1 MEYIKE
7 IEWLSGSVF
16 LQKEKYRRNILYRD
30 YKKIPKD
37 IILHYEKNA
46 NNNYNFKYDITRS
59 LDEQNVSK
67 TAKTII
73 AIFFRDYWATP
84 EQRNKILNYEK
95 YENIK
100 EEEAKNEKY
109 KIDDMFKKNE
119 DKLIKN
125 TKLNNEKN
133 MPIIPKKQK
142 LYKIIFEKIL
152 NFFKLK

>member
-1 MEYIKE
+1 M
-7 IEWLSGSVF
+7 SGSVF

>member
-142 LYKIIFEKIL
+142 LYKKIFEKIL

>member
-1 MEYIKE
+1 MITEDYANACAEVVRILDYIP
-7 IEWLSGSVF
+7 
-16 LQKEKYRRNILYRD
+16 YRD

-46 NNNYNFKYDITRS
+46 NNDYNFEYDITRS

-67 TAKTII
+67 TSKTII

-119 DKLIKN
+119 DKLIEN

-142 LYKIIFEKIL
+142 IYKIIFEKIL
-152 NFFKLK
+152 NFFKIK

>member
-1 MEYIKE
+1 MVTEDYANACAEVVRILDYIPYK
-7 IEWLSGSVF
+7 
-16 LQKEKYRRNILYRD
+16 D

-46 NNNYNFKYDITRS
+46 NNNYNFEYDITRS

-100 EEEAKNEKY
+100 EEAAKNEKY
-109 KIDDMFKKNE
+109 KIDDIFEKNK
-119 DKLIKN
+119 DKLIEN
-125 TKLNNEKN
+125 TKLNNKKISQLYPKN
-133 MPIIPKKQK
+133 KKYIK
-142 LYKIIFEKIL
+142 
-152 NFFKLK
+152 

>member
-1 MEYIKE
+1 MVTEDYANACAEVVRILDYIPYK
-7 IEWLSGSVF
+7 
-16 LQKEKYRRNILYRD
+16 D

-46 NNNYNFKYDITRS
+46 NNNYNFEYDITRS

-100 EEEAKNEKY
+100 EEAAKNEKY
-109 KIDDMFKKNE
+109 KINDIFEKNK
-119 DKLIKN
+119 DKLIEN
-125 TKLNNEKN
+125 TKLNNKKN
-133 MPIIPKKQK
+133 KPIVPQKQK
-142 LYKIIFEKIL
+142 IYKIIFEKIL
-152 NFFKLK
+152 NFFKFK

>member
-1 MEYIKE
+1 MVTEDYANACAEVVRILDYIP
-7 IEWLSGSVF
+7 
-16 LQKEKYRRNILYRD
+16 YRE

-37 IILHYEKNA
+37 IILHYEKSA
-46 NNNYNFKYDITRS
+46 NSNYNFEYDITYS

-100 EEEAKNEKY
+100 EEAKNEKY

-125 TKLNNEKN
+125 IKLNNEKN

-142 LYKIIFEKIL
+142 LYKIILEKIL

>member
-1 MEYIKE
+1 MVTEDYANACAEVVRILDYIPYK
-7 IEWLSGSVF
+7 
-16 LQKEKYRRNILYRD
+16 D

-46 NNNYNFKYDITRS
+46 NNNYNFEYDITRS

-84 EQRNKILNYEK
+84 EQRNKILNYAK

-100 EEEAKNEKY
+100 EEAAKNEKY
-109 KIDDMFKKNE
+109 KINDIFEKNK
-119 DKLIKN
+119 DKLIEN
-125 TKLNNEKN
+125 TKLNNKKN
-133 MPIIPKKQK
+133 KPIVPQKQK
-142 LYKIIFEKIL
+142 IYKIIFEKIL
-152 NFFKLK
+152 NFFKFK

>member
-1 MEYIKE
+1 MITEDYANACAEVVRILDYIP
-7 IEWLSGSVF
+7 
-16 LQKEKYRRNILYRD
+16 YRD

-46 NNNYNFKYDITRS
+46 NNNYDFEYDITRS

-95 YENIK
+95 YENLK
-100 EEEAKNEKY
+100 EEAAKNEKY
-109 KIDDMFKKNE
+109 KIDDIFEKNK
-119 DKLIKN
+119 DKLIEN
-125 TKLNNEKN
+125 TKLNNKKN
-133 MPIIPKKQK
+133 KPIVPQKQK
-142 LYKIIFEKIL
+142 IYKIIFEKIL
-152 NFFKLK
+152 NFFKFK

>member
-1 MEYIKE
+1 MVTEDYANACAEVVRILDYIPYK
-7 IEWLSGSVF
+7 
-16 LQKEKYRRNILYRD
+16 D

-46 NNNYNFKYDITRS
+46 NNNYNFEYDITRS

-73 AIFFRDYWATP
+73 AIFFSDYWATP

-100 EEEAKNEKY
+100 EEAAKNEKY
-109 KIDDMFKKNE
+109 KIDDIFEKNK
-119 DKLIKN
+119 DKLIEN
-125 TKLNNEKN
+125 TKLNNKKN
-133 MPIIPKKQK
+133 KPILPQKQK
-142 LYKIIFEKIL
+142 IYKIIFEKIL
-152 NFFKLK
+152 NFFKFK

>member
-1 MEYIKE
+1 M
-7 IEWLSGSVF
+7 
-16 LQKEKYRRNILYRD
+16 
-30 YKKIPKD
+30 
-37 IILHYEKNA
+37 
-46 NNNYNFKYDITRS
+46 
-59 LDEQNVSK
+59 
-67 TAKTII
+67 
-73 AIFFRDYWATP
+73 
-84 EQRNKILNYEK
+84 NYEK

-119 DKLIKN
+119 DKLIEN

>member
-1 MEYIKE
+1 MVTEDYANACAEVVRILDYIPYK
-7 IEWLSGSVF
+7 
-16 LQKEKYRRNILYRD
+16 D

-46 NNNYNFKYDITRS
+46 NNNYNFEYDITRS

-73 AIFFRDYWATP
+73 AIFFSDYWATP

-100 EEEAKNEKY
+100 EEAAKNEKY
-109 KIDDMFKKNE
+109 KIDDIFEKNK
-119 DKLIKN
+119 DKLIEN
-125 TKLNNEKN
+125 TKLNNKKN
-133 MPIIPKKQK
+133 KPIVPQKQK
-142 LYKIIFEKIL
+142 IYKIIFEKIL
-152 NFFKLK
+152 NFFKFK

>member
-1 MEYIKE
+1 MVTEDYANACAEVVRILDYIP
-7 IEWLSGSVF
+7 
-16 LQKEKYRRNILYRD
+16 YRD
-30 YKKIPKD
+30 YKKIPKEV
-37 IILHYEKNA
+37 ILHYEKNA
-46 NNNYNFKYDITRS
+46 NSNYNFEYDITRS

-100 EEEAKNEKY
+100 KEELKKEKY
-109 KIDDMFKKNE
+109 NIDDIFKKNE
-119 DKLIKN
+119 DKLIES

-133 MPIIPKKQK
+133 ISVMPKKQK
-142 LYKIIFEKIL
+142 IYKIIFEKIL
-152 NFFKLK
+152 NFFKFK

>member
-1 MEYIKE
+1 MVTEDYANACAE
-7 IEWLSGSVF
+7 VV
-16 LQKEKYRRNILYRD
+16 RILDFIPYRD

-46 NNNYNFKYDITRS
+46 NNDYNFEYDITRS

-100 EEEAKNEKY
+100 EEAAKNEKY
-109 KIDDMFKKNE
+109 KIDDIFEKNK
-119 DKLIKN
+119 DKLIEN
-125 TKLNNEKN
+125 TKLNNKKN
-133 MPIIPKKQK
+133 KPIVPQKQK
-142 LYKIIFEKIL
+142 IYKIIFEKIL
-152 NFFKLK
+152 NFFKFK

>member
-1 MEYIKE
+1 MVTEDYANACAE
-7 IEWLSGSVF
+7 VV
-16 LQKEKYRRNILYRD
+16 RILDFIPYRD

-46 NNNYNFKYDITRS
+46 NNDYNFEYDITRS

-100 EEEAKNEKY
+100 KEE
-109 KIDDMFKKNE
+109 
-119 DKLIKN
+119 
-125 TKLNNEKN
+125 
-133 MPIIPKKQK
+133 
-142 LYKIIFEKIL
+142 
-152 NFFKLK
+152 

>member
-1 MEYIKE
+1 MVTEDYANACAEVVRILDYIPYK
-7 IEWLSGSVF
+7 
-16 LQKEKYRRNILYRD
+16 D

-46 NNNYNFKYDITRS
+46 NNNYNLEYDITRS

-100 EEEAKNEKY
+100 KEELKKEKY
-109 KIDDMFKKNE
+109 DIDDIFKKNE
-119 DKLIKN
+119 DKLTENI
-125 TKLNNEKN
+125 KLNNEKN
-133 MPIIPKKQK
+133 MPIIPKKPK
-142 LYKIIFEKIL
+142 IYKIIFEKIL

>member
-1 MEYIKE
+1 M
-7 IEWLSGSVF
+7 
-16 LQKEKYRRNILYRD
+16 
-30 YKKIPKD
+30 
-37 IILHYEKNA
+37 
-46 NNNYNFKYDITRS
+46 
-59 LDEQNVSK
+59 
-67 TAKTII
+67 
-73 AIFFRDYWATP
+73 
-84 EQRNKILNYEK
+84 NYEK

>member
-1 MEYIKE
+1 MVTEDYANACAEVVRILDYIP
-7 IEWLSGSVF
+7 
-16 LQKEKYRRNILYRD
+16 YRD

-46 NNNYNFKYDITRS
+46 NSNYNFEYDITRS

-95 YENIK
+95 YESIK
-100 EEEAKNEKY
+100 KEKLKKEKY
-109 KIDDMFKKNE
+109 NIDDIFKKNE
-119 DKLIKN
+119 DELIEN
-125 TKLNNEKN
+125 TRLNNEKN
-133 MPIIPKKQK
+133 ISIMPQKQK
-142 LYKIIFEKIL
+142 MYKIIFEKIL
-152 NFFKLK
+152 NFFKFK